1 MGIAQKKGSV
11 TSRINVRPGPEED
24 TISSIPKEPPDTKM
38 YTMKNALSSG
48 SGVCLSEI
56 SPVTG
61 F

>member
-1 MGIAQKKGSV
+1 MRRS
-11 TSRINVRPGPEED
+11 NVRPGPEEE

-38 YTMKNALSSG
+38 YTMKNALSNG

-56 SPVTG
+56 SPVEG